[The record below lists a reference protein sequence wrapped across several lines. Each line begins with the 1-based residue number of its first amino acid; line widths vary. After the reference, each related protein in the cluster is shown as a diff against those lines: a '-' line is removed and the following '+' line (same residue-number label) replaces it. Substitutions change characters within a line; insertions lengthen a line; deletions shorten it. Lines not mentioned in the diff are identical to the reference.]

1 MTQRP
6 TALVTGASSGIG
18 AALARKLAARG
29 SDCILAARR
38 KDRLEALAGEIEKA
52 HGVKAHAVVADLG
65 VHGGAE
71 KLVADVASLGA
82 GIDVLVNN
90 AGFGVYGNFWE
101 HDPLRVQQ
109 MIELNMVSLT
119 TLTHHYARAMVAKK
133 GGQILQVSSVG
144 AYQPSPLY
152 AVYSATKAYV
162 LFFSEAANHE
172 LRGTGV
178 SVTTICPGLTDTEF
192 HEVAAHVKP
201 KWMDMLT
208 MTPDDVAEIGLRAM
222 ARGVSV
228 VTPGLANKLN
238 AFFVKLMPRAMAT
251 WAAGRTMKAK
261 RE

>member
-1 MTQRP
+1 MTERK
-6 TALVTGASSGIG
+6 TALITGASSGIG
-18 AALARKLAARG
+18 AAVARNLAARG
-29 SDCILAARR
+29 HDCLLAARR
-38 KDRLEALAGEIEKA
+38 KDRLEALAKELEKA
-52 HGVKAHAVVADLG
+52 HGIRAHAVAADLG

-71 KLVADVASLGA
+71 QLIADVGA
-82 GIDVLVNN
+82 PVDVLVNN

-101 HDPLRVQQ
+101 HDVARVMQ
-109 MIELNMVSLT
+109 MVELNMVSLT
-119 TLTHHYARAMVAKK
+119 TLTHHYAKEMVRRKS
-133 GGQILQVSSVG
+133 GRILQVASVG

-172 LRGTGV
+172 LSGTGV

-208 MTPDDVAEIGLRAM
+208 MTPADVADIGVRAM
-222 ARGVSV
+222 MRGRSV
-228 VTPGLANKLN
+228 VTPGFANKLN
-238 AFFVKLMPRAMAT
+238 AFFVKLMPRSLAT
-251 WAAGRTMKAK
+251 WAAGRSMKAK